1 MTKKKTFTEQL
12 RHALLTCG
20 KSRYAISMETGVSQG
35 NLSRFVHG
43 DSGMSL
49 ETVDLL
55 VEAIGARLVMDPPAK
70 KKAVKKTPKPTKKES

>member
-1 MTKKKTFTEQL
+1 MTTKKTFTEQL
-12 RHALLTCG
+12 RNALLTCG

-43 DSGMSL
+43 GSGMSL

-55 VEAIGARLVMDPPAK
+55 VEAIGARLVMDA
-70 KKAVKKTPKPTKKES
+70 PTKKTAKKRSQS